1 MSAEPITHATIRFSA
16 MNFLAM
22 REHSA
27 KELQHKLVLRFDDSD
42 LVSEVVDR
50 LTKESLQSD
59 ERFCEAFIAMRAR
72 QGKGPVRI
80 LLELKEKG
88 VAAELI
94 DAAMDAHGQDSYWFE
109 LAAKERIKRFGSA
122 VPRDIKDKSR
132 QVRFLQYRGF
142 TGSQINGLF
151 K

>member
-1 MSAEPITHATIRFSA
+1 MPTDPITPATIRFSA

-27 KELQHKLVLRFDDSD
+27 KELQQKLNARFEDSD
-42 LVSEVVDR
+42 LVAEVVNR
-50 LTKESLQSD
+50 LGEENLQSD

-80 LLELKEKG
+80 LLELKDKG
-88 VAAELI
+88 VATELI
-94 DAAMDAHGQDSYWFE
+94 DVALDAHDACWFD
-109 LAAKERIKRFGSA
+109 LAAKERVKRFGSA
-122 VPRDIKDKSR
+122 LPQNMKDKSR
-132 QVRFLQYRGF
+132 QIRFLQYRGF
-142 TGSQINGLF
+142 NSSQINSLF